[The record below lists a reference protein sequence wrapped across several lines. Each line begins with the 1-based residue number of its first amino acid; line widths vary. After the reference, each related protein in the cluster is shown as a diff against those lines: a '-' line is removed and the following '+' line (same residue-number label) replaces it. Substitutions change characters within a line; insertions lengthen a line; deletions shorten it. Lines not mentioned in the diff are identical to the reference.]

1 MVRVKLVRE
10 YDELKKLADNWDW
23 LLDQFDGGN
32 IFLTWEW
39 LSTWIETYLKP
50 GQLFCLT
57 AYKDDKLVGIAPLWV
72 DREAVAGII
81 PFRILKFIGSV
92 EACPDHLDF
101 IIRRRNSTMIAEAM
115 WNSLFGEFSKE
126 WHIFEYHGVS
136 MNSKTTNIFHYL
148 ADDDYRCLKEEIRG
162 YRICPCLSLPG
173 SMNEFVE
180 SMDKR
185 NRTNFRR
192 SEKALAESG
201 EIEFKFVEKRDD
213 LQSAMNGMMEI
224 HNEIW
229 YDEKK
234 ETGFRRE
241 RFRNF
246 HLKLAERLLERDM
259 LSNCELYHNGKLA
272 GVIYSFKFK
281 GRIFVYIIC
290 ARRIDINDASIG
302 RALIYRH
309 IERLIE
315 EGMTEYDFLR
325 GDEEYKYYWTNTDR
339 RDLNITF
346 YNRRFASF
354 IELAVRFSLFYLK
367 EIVRSVIGNRQ
378 ESIRKVIRS

>member
-1 MVRVKLVRE
+1 LVRVKLVRE